1 MFLRAHGRKSM
12 PVSLEALMFLCS
24 YVLMFLCFRVSDKSQ
39 NSWDASPPLVLAF
52 CGSETFT
59 ILQKLYMQSI
69 LHLTLIPCNSLI
81 INTLLSVRCCQ
92 FYLHTTY
99 TTYTLP
105 HGTSM
110 GGQYH
115 SIGEQKSLL
124 LRQISLRPC
133 GVKPTAYDKTHCEA
147 AGWGV

>member
-1 MFLRAHGRKSM
+1 M
-12 PVSLEALMFLCS
+12 
-24 YVLMFLCFRVSDKSQ
+24 
-39 NSWDASPPLVLAF
+39 LAF

-69 LHLTLIPCNSLI
+69 LHLTLIRYNSLI

-92 FYLHTTY
+92 CHLHATY
-99 TTYTLP
+99 TPYTLP

-110 GGQYH
+110 GGERH

-124 LRQISLRPC
+124 LRQISLRPR
-133 GVKPTAYDKTHCEA
+133 GVNPTVYVQTDREA
-147 AGWGV
+147 VGCDV

>member
-59 ILQKLYMQSI
+59 ILPKLYIPSI
-69 LHLTLIPCNSLI
+69 LHLTLMRYNSLT

-99 TTYTLP
+99 TTCMLP
-105 HGTSM
+105 HGTST
-110 GGQYH
+110 GGERH

-124 LRQISLRPC
+124 LRQISLRPYA
-133 GVKPTAYDKTHCEA
+133 V
-147 AGWGV
+147 